1 MGWSVT
7 SWTPHNR
14 PDHRPA
20 GGKVYCQRSVQKV
33 QVCGTGVLKRG
44 YLSPTQ
50 RRIIT
55 FYCDLWRLGSRAGS
69 IHSVLTNNSPT
80 QTSSLG
86 LIIAGS
92 GKTLSSLVTYLK
104 AKTFENS
111 KTSFFVKIQHKNVSA
126 SYNVL
131 PVKELIFAQSTQL
144 SQSIL
149 INDNYAFL
157 MSCFVQTIK

>member
-1 MGWSVT
+1 MYLCSIRLTLITNCLVDNKDTVT
-7 SWTPHNR
+7 LVHCPTKIRKSFLALCLANVRKDANR
-14 PDHRPA
+14 HVWMVFIHHHLWVDPSLAGHRTIGLITGQPPERFIA
-20 GGKVYCQRSVQKV
+20 SAVQKV

-55 FYCDLWRLGSRAGS
+55 FYCDLWRLGSPAGS

-92 GKTLSSLVTYLK
+92 GK
-104 AKTFENS
+104 NCW
-111 KTSFFVKIQHKNVSA
+111 TSVISGD
-126 SYNVL
+126 L
-131 PVKELIFAQSTQL
+131 QS
-144 SQSIL
+144 
-149 INDNYAFL
+149 
-157 MSCFVQTIK
+157 